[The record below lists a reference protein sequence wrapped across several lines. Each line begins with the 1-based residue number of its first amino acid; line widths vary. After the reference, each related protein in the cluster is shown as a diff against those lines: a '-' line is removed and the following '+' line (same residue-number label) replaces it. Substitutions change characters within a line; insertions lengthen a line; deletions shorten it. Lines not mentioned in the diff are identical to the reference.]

1 VYPFKDEI
9 ESLER
14 LGLSKPIAP
23 VPKERKS
30 KGRPRKKP
38 ELVGPKRPLSHPRK
52 IENITCGS

>member
-9 ESLER
+9 ESLEK

-38 ELVGPKRPLSHPRK
+38 ELVGTKRPLEPS
-52 IENITCGS
+52 